1 MEDCADI
8 GRTASPVADGQ
19 FGEGSHPGTLELERQ
34 RRRMETWL
42 QSDDALRYA
51 RRLVA
56 RRSIQRSPEE
66 VVSDTWIRI
75 QGAVARR
82 SEPYPDMVTES
93 NVVRFLGRVM
103 DNLSRDMA
111 RQVVRRRESELVES
125 IGYREAVEHE
135 PDNRLL
141 IEQLVRA
148 VGRRARRGTQC
159 PGCADALVAAAALEV
174 LHLVL
179 TEQDASPHGGTY
191 IDRMIYAALDRVDT
205 RRATPSDAAR
215 RQRKARCGP
224 CITELLEQGLADLGV
239 AG

>member
-1 MEDCADI
+1 LDAAGDTQTLATVEYFA
-8 GRTASPVADGQ
+8 VARDARVE
-19 FGEGSHPGTLELERQ
+19 GE
-34 RRRMETWL
+34 
-42 QSDDALRYA
+42 

-56 RRSIQRSPEE
+56 RRSIPRAPEE
-66 VVSDTWIRI
+66 VVSETWIRI

-82 SEPYPDMVTES
+82 TEPYPDMANET

-111 RQVVRRRESELVES
+111 RQMSRRRESELVES

-135 PDNRLL
+135 PDTRLL

-148 VGRRARRGTQC
+148 VGRRARKGGRC
-159 PGCADALVAAAALEV
+159 PGCADAVVAAAALEV

-179 TEQDASPHGGTY
+179 TEQDESAHGGTY
-191 IDRMIYAALDRVDT
+191 IDRMVYAALDRVDS
-205 RRATPSDAAR
+205 RRSVLSDAAR

-239 AG
+239 AQ